1 MLNLIK
7 RDLLLSFYSSA
18 NFFFTMSF
26 FILVLILLPFAFGT
40 EIDQL
45 NILFKGIVWIALS
58 LSIILTVDR
67 IFNADYEDGNLDIIM
82 QKNKNI
88 ELLIIGKYVTHWI
101 IYCFPLLAV
110 LPILSFLFYL
120 NYNETFQIF
129 LNLLIGSFGMIFIST
144 FVSALTLGARRTIFL
159 KTIIMMPLL
168 VPFIIFGSDTNS
180 WSILLALSMLSFVLS
195 IYVTSYALRLY
206 GE

>member
-1 MLNLIK
+1 
-7 RDLLLSFYSSA
+7 
-18 NFFFTMSF
+18 MSF